1 MSDFSDRIEE
11 IWAKAQVVEDY
22 DSTKYRKD
30 ACGAWIIKD
39 QYGKRDNPFGWEV
52 DHIYPESKLKD
63 KKVPQELID
72 DIDNL
77 RPLNWM
83 NNDSKSA
90 DFPSYQAKVTS
101 DGNTNVEGTY
111 QLTVNRQV
119 VTRIEELFKGF
130 I

>member
-1 MSDFSDRIEE
+1 MSDLSDRIDE

-52 DHIYPESKLKD
+52 DHIYPESKLNG

-83 NNDSKSA
+83 NNDSKGA
-90 DFPSYQAKVTS
+90 DFPSYQAKITS

-111 QLTVNRQV
+111 QLTVNSQV